1 ALFGASVGIGGKGS
15 GGGDGGDVFFRTA
28 NGGQQSI
35 ITRGTDS
42 IGLVVQSVGGGGGNG
57 GFVGTFGAIAN
68 LGIGG
73 GGGAA
78 GAGKAVDATYNG
90 SVETFKERSAGIIVQ
105 SIGGGGGNGGG
116 VIGVGLGLT
125 VGIGGSGAG
134 GGAAGKVV
142 YNSTTTNIH

>member
-1 ALFGASVGIGGKGS
+1 MAVGVGGSAGSGGFARKVDVTTGGSVETLQDRSAGIVVQSLGGGGGNGGFVVEGALFGASVGIGGKGS

-73 GGGAA
+73 GGGK
-78 GAGKAVDATYNG
+78 G
-90 SVETFKERSAGIIVQ
+90 
-105 SIGGGGGNGGG
+105 
-116 VIGVGLGLT
+116 
-125 VGIGGSGAG
+125 
-134 GGAAGKVV
+134 
-142 YNSTTTNIH
+142 